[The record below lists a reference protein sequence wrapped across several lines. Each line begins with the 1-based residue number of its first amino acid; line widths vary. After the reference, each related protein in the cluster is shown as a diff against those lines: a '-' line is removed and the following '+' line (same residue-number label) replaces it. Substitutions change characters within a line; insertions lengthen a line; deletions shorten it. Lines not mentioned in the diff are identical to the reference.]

1 MLFSFTALEAFLYTI
16 SIRFIFSS
24 EPACINLRLTNERF
38 LLRYLFSI
46 LLLPAFIIQT
56 FSKTFIVAD
65 YYAHKRIYEKCCV
78 NKNDK
83 KKNCHGKCQMM
94 KKLKEEEQKEEQ
106 NPGSKTENKIDVLS
120 TNTFFAIIIQPAPTE
135 IPVLTMLVYTTG
147 KSIDRSLDIFHPPQ
161 V

>member
-1 MLFSFTALEAFLYTI
+1 
-16 SIRFIFSS
+16 
-24 EPACINLRLTNERF
+24 
-38 LLRYLFSI
+38 
-46 LLLPAFIIQT
+46 
-56 FSKTFIVAD
+56 
-65 YYAHKRIYEKCCV
+65 
-78 NKNDK
+78 
-83 KKNCHGKCQMM
+83 MM

-147 KSIDRSLDIFHPPQ
+147 KSVDRSLDIFHPPQ